1 MTRILVFNM
10 FYNLLISE
18 KVKQKIEKI
27 ILFIGIISFVV
38 HLSLIYLKRYGLL
51 DLFETSN
58 FFDNPIAA
66 IYTPFSFI
74 LIYEVYLLIFY
85 LPRSITTY
93 ITKQYEIITLIVIR
107 RIFKDLSNLE
117 LSSSWFEIKNDIA
130 FTYDIITAL
139 LLFFLI
145 YLFSFLRHNLEN
157 LNLSSSLESP
167 QIQQFIKIKKIMAS
181 ALIPIFIVIGLFTFF
196 GWVTNSIPS
205 NISVALKDV
214 NSLFFDQFF
223 AVLII
228 VDVML
233 LLVSFFYTD
242 QFHKVIRNSG
252 FIISTILI
260 RMSFTVEG
268 LINNILILASI
279 IFGLG
284 ILWIHNK
291 FAKNLC

>member
-1 MTRILVFNM
+1 MINFSFEKL
-10 FYNLLISE
+10 YNLALSE
-18 KVKQKIEKI
+18 KIKLKIEKI
-27 ILFIGIISFVV
+27 ILVISMVSFLL
-38 HLSLIYLKRYGLL
+38 HLALIYLKRYDLL
-51 DLFETSN
+51 FVFEESN

-117 LSSSWFEIKNDIA
+117 LSSNWFDIKNDIA

-139 LLFFLI
+139 ILFFMI
-145 YLFSFLRHNLEN
+145 YVFSYLRERLESRVSN
-157 LNLSSSLESP
+157 QVESP
-167 QIQQFIKIKKIMAS
+167 QILQFIKIKKIMATT
-181 ALIPIFIVIGLFTFF
+181 LIPIFIFIGLNTF
-196 GWVTNSIPS
+196 GHWLMDAAPQNLSAV
-205 NISVALKDV
+205 LKDV
-214 NSLFFDQFF
+214 NSLFFDDFF

-228 VDVML
+228 VDVLL

-260 RMSFTVEG
+260 RMSFSVEG
-268 LINNILILASI
+268 VLNNILIFASI
-279 IFGLG
+279 AFGLL

-291 FAKNLC
+291 FEKNIKLE